1 MSQPNILFRWLD
13 PSWEIQP
20 CTQGNCVM
28 DKNIFIPIKSLGN
41 QLSNLTQQQFQQLNK
56 QKGFN
61 ITARFTRALY
71 KLQSSNAQNQ
81 NMTVKQYLDPA
92 MGKGGQY
99 SGWLQFYNTSLK
111 ANLLHCTQDHKSTFG
126 QNRTIGFFLFNNCT
140 PNSGANFPCP
150 FPFNM
155 RFTKAVNNFNV
166 NQPFPYRVIEPNIS
180 LDSVIRPERGVIK
193 YAQLGSL
200 MTHGY
205 TNNCEIDF
213 VGDVMIPIILIQLQN
228 NHGIPLPEYML
239 YDLIMEH
246 AALSVYNDAYSPFET
261 MTGGKTKKKKRK
273 SNKRKKKSNKRKSK
287 TLKNKK
293 KKTRKRRK
301 TRKLRKKNKKK
312 KKIKKNQSSK
322 KLRKKTNKKRHRTL
336 HKKRQKYT
344 KK

>member
-1 MSQPNILFRWLD
+1 MTQPNILFRWLD

-28 DKNIFIPIKSLGN
+28 DKTIFIPVKSLGN
-41 QLSNLTQQQFQQLNK
+41 QLSNLTQEQFQQLN
-56 QKGFN
+56 QQGGFN

-71 KLQSSNAQNQ
+71 KLQSSNAPNQ
-81 NMTVKQYLDPA
+81 NMTVKQYLDPS
-92 MGKGGQY
+92 MGRGGQY

-111 ANLLHCTQDHKSTFG
+111 ANLLYCTQDHRNTFG
-126 QNRTIGFFLFNNCT
+126 QNRTIGFFLFNNCS

-155 RFTKAVNNFNV
+155 KFTKAVNNFNV
-166 NQPFPYRVIEPNIS
+166 NQPFPYRVVEPNDS
-180 LDSVIRPERGVIK
+180 LESVIRPERGVIK

-261 MTGGKTKKKKRK
+261 MTGGKTKKKKGK
-273 SNKRKKKSNKRKSK
+273 SNKRRKKSKNNRKKSKKRKTLKNKRKKSNKRK
-287 TLKNKK
+287 TLKNKRK
-293 KKTRKRRK
+293 KSNKSNKRR
-301 TRKLRKKNKKK
+301 N
-312 KKIKKNQSSK
+312 
-322 KLRKKTNKKRHRTL
+322 
-336 HKKRQKYT
+336 
-344 KK
+344 